1 MKTVP
6 FALFVVHSFLASFVT
21 HLFLFVTRLFLA
33 HLFLAH
39 LFLLFVCGSLFCHS
53 LFLHGLERV
62 LNKLKDLSQFL
73 VRCGP
78 KHYNHAGSL

>member
-1 MKTVP
+1 MKTVT
-6 FALFVVHSFLASFVT
+6 FALFVVHSFLALFVT

-39 LFLLFVCGSLFCHS
+39 LFLLFLYVSLFCHS

-62 LNKLKDLSQFL
+62 LNMLKDLSQFL
-73 VRCGP
+73 VRCGS
-78 KHYNHAGSL
+78 KYYNHAGSL